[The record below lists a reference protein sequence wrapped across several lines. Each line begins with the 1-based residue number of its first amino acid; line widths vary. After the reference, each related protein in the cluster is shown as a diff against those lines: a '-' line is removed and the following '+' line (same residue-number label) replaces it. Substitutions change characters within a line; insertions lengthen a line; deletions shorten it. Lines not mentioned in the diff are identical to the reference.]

1 MVARTLTRDEVD
13 AGKGAALWLETQLW
27 VNQVGY
33 LARPDDMRVYGLT
46 PTSFETWAAANAH
59 QLRAATTPV

>member
-1 MVARTLTRDEVD
+1 MKSTLAE
-13 AGKGAALWLETQLW
+13 GAARWLVAQLW
-27 VNQVGY
+27 VNQVGD

-46 PTSFETWAAANAH
+46 PTSFETWAAVNAH